1 MYVEKMRDVAP
12 ALTQPMGQ
20 TAEIENT
27 VRAQSKEGKQK
38 IQEQESEVKK
48 QAADSKESVVQL
60 QSAEMEKIRK
70 AAEKMR
76 EQLPNS
82 EPKFGIHEA
91 TNRVMIK
98 IVDKDS
104 KEVIKELPPEKTLDI
119 LARNLEMAGVLVD
132 KKL

>member
-12 ALTQPMGQ
+12 ALTQSIGQ
-20 TAEIENT
+20 SVEIENT
-27 VRAQSKEGKQK
+27 VRAQSTEGKQK
-38 IQEQESEVKK
+38 TLKQEQDTRK
-48 QAADSKESVVQL
+48 QASDSKETVVQL

-104 KEVIKELPPEKTLDI
+104 KEVIKELPPEKTLDL
-119 LARNLEMAGVLVD
+119 LAKNLELAGVLVD

>member
-1 MYVEKMRDVAP
+1 MYVDKMRDVAP

-20 TAEIENT
+20 AVEIENT
-27 VRAQSKEGKQK
+27 VRAQSTEGKQK
-38 IQEQESEVKK
+38 SIKQERETGK
-48 QAADSKESVVQL
+48 QASDSKETVAQL

-70 AAEKMR
+70 AAEMMR

-104 KEVIKELPPEKTLDI
+104 KEVIKELPPEKTLDL
-119 LARNLEMAGVLVD
+119 LAKNLELAGVLVD